1 MHSFNSFRN
10 QDIDLLAFQI
20 LCDRVTLRAEVK
32 ALPTFFVTHVRNVVI
47 VWNINSKRTWSF
59 IDRPF
64 RARKAFLGIGMLQ
77 VLATHD
83 NFCFIGKRTYRRWL
97 RKSHGNIFGT
107 FPPKAKLSLA
117 FPIWF
122 CWLLCFLMH
131 LYTLAYCGFDLNTK

>member
-59 IDRPF
+59 IDRVF
-64 RARKAFLGIGMLQ
+64 RARKSFWYRYVTSM
-77 VLATHD
+77 ATHD
-83 NFCFIGKRTYRRWL
+83 NFCFIGKRTYRGAG
-97 RKSHGNIFGT
+97 SASPMGT
-107 FPPKAKLSLA
+107 FLAHFPPKAKLSLA

>member
-20 LCDRVTLRAEVK
+20 LSDRVTLRAEVK

-59 IDRPF
+59 IDRAF

-77 VLATHD
+77 AWPPTIISASLVNEHIGAGSASPMGTFLAH
-83 NFCFIGKRTYRRWL
+83 
-97 RKSHGNIFGT
+97 